1 MRTGDK
7 DGLRCPFKAYYILAT
22 VVVLYLV
29 WHKCNSCLWGW
40 CVMHIGYP
48 LKESVGTGI
57 VIVFQ

>member
-48 LKESVGTGI
+48 
-57 VIVFQ
+57 